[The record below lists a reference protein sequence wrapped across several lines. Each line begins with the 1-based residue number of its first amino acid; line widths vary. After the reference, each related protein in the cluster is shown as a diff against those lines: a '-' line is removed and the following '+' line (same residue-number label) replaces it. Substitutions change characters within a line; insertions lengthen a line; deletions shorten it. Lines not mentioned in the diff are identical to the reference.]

1 MFPGVE
7 LPKPDYD
14 ADGDA
19 LHEACAEMNLQPDP
33 YFFLEDDPAVRD
45 DRRAARLMI
54 VGQPFS
60 GKTMLATACSRA
72 RCRIMAER
80 GEEDQV
86 KCEFSGEPEGDHDG
100 AAVRTERPAD
110 ARVAGRRPR
119 GVVPRLRAGPSPN
132 RKWVMLD
139 GPVDAIWIE
148 NMNTVLDDN
157 KKLCLNAARSS
168 RCAASMNMIFE
179 VSDLAVA
186 SPATV
191 SRCGMV
197 YLEPSQL
204 GWRPALKSWLR
215 TMDGRLARKSIERVE
230 GLFEW
235 ALPPMLAVKK
245 RALRAV
251 SPASDANLAASCRR
265 LFKARSISHW
275 SPYDRVG
282 VVNADP

>member
-1 MFPGVE
+1 M
-7 LPKPDYD
+7 
-14 ADGDA
+14 
-19 LHEACAEMNLQPDP
+19 
-33 YFFLEDDPAVRD
+33 
-45 DRRAARLMI
+45 
-54 VGQPFS
+54 
-60 GKTMLATACSRA
+60 
-72 RCRIMAER
+72 
-80 GEEDQV
+80 
-86 KCEFSGEPEGDHDG
+86 
-100 AAVRTERPAD
+100 
-110 ARVAGRRPR
+110 
-119 GVVPRLRAGPSPN
+119 
-132 RKWVMLD
+132 D
-139 GPVDAIWIE
+139 GPVDALWIE

-157 KKLCLNAARSS
+157 KKLCLPNAEIIAMRG
-168 RCAASMNMIFE
+168 AMNMIFE

-275 SPYDRVG
+275 SPYDRVR